1 MPWQDLHLCFR
12 AESLKL
18 LSKLFPTKPANV
30 VGHDRGNDAL
40 TLPNSLVFMVW
51 SFGAEMIS
59 VTFYKVKG
67 VGVSNLATEQYAEA
81 GTGVIPEESAFFPSL
96 VKILYKNKTPYIT
109 SDSCPSSAD
118 FSCYSTYT
126 NAWIFKIDSGGIFH
140 LFLHK
145 RILYIK
151 GSVTEMHCYLYF
163 TSSS

>member
-18 LSKLFPTKPANV
+18 PSKLFPTKPANA
-30 VGHDRGNDAL
+30 VGHDKGNDAL

-51 SFGAEMIS
+51 AFVAQMIS
-59 VTFYKVKG
+59 VTFYKDKD

-81 GTGVIPEESAFFPSL
+81 GTGVIPEVSAFFSSL

-118 FSCYSTYT
+118 FSRYSTYT
-126 NAWIFKIDSGGIFH
+126 NPWIFKICSGDIFH

-151 GSVTEMHCYLYF
+151 GPVTEMHYYLYF
-163 TSSS
+163 TGSS